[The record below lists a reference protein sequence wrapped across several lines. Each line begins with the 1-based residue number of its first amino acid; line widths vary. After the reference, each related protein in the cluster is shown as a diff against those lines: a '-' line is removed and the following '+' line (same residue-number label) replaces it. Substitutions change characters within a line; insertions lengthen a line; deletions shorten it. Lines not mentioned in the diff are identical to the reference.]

1 MMSTTDDIRY
11 LIGLA
16 RDKSVESRKR
26 LVAVVSDIFF
36 SDQAVLTAYERALI
50 TDILHK
56 LIHDLAAPVREAL
69 CANIERNAAMPPRLA
84 TRLAGEE
91 VEVAAPILLNNE
103 ALLDVELI
111 EVVRHRSLEHQLT
124 QSMRRTP
131 VEAAADLAFESGEG
145 DLIQSLIE
153 NPDAAIVEATMHYLM
168 DQAKSVDS
176 FQEPVLR
183 REDLSERLTKKM
195 VLWILAALR
204 QHIFDRFDV
213 DVTVLDDTIEA
224 VADELIAQFASERE
238 HRPGDRTAALAK
250 RLDTAHQLGPR
261 LLIQALRQG
270 EVALFI
276 AMLAQLTGLRLPLVR
291 RLMFEPGGE
300 GLVVAG
306 RAIGFEKATVAS
318 IYLLCRRARPSDWAA
333 DPRELS
339 RVLSMYDRVQP
350 AAAQAVLARWRRDP
364 DFLYALKNVEE
375 ARADAPA
382 V

>member
-1 MMSTTDDIRY
+1 MMSTIDDIRY

-36 SDQAVLTAYERALI
+36 SDQAVLTDYERALI
-50 TDILHK
+50 TEILHK
-56 LIHDLAAPVREAL
+56 LIYELATPVRDAL
-69 CANIERNAAMPPRLA
+69 CTHLAGNAAMPRSLADRLA
-84 TRLAGEE
+84 ADE

-111 EVVRHRSLEHQLT
+111 EVVRHRGLEHQLT
-124 QSMRRTP
+124 LAMRRMPT
-131 VEAAADLAFESGEG
+131 EATADLAFESGEG
-145 DLIQSLIE
+145 DLIQSLME
-153 NPDAAIVEATMHYLM
+153 SSDPAIVDATMNYLI

-183 REDLSERLTKKM
+183 RAELSERLAKKM
-195 VLWILAALR
+195 ILWILAALR
-204 QHIFDRFDV
+204 QHILDRFDV
-213 DVTVLDDTIEA
+213 DVTALDDTIEA
-224 VADELIAQFASERE
+224 VTDGLVAHLGGER
-238 HRPGDRTAALAK
+238 DRRQEDRAGALAA
-250 RLDTAHQLGPR
+250 RLDAAHRITPR

-270 EVALFI
+270 EVRLFTAL
-276 AMLAQLTGLRLPLVR
+276 LAQLTGLRLALVR

-306 RAIGFEKATVAS
+306 RAVGFEKATVAS